1 MNNSL
6 TDPPATPPAT
16 PGQDPATSP
25 VKLPDSDIETQPE
38 IPKVGSRDA
47 PGG

>member
-1 MNNSL
+1 MSPNETGSNRETSVPSA
-6 TDPPATPPAT
+6 TDPPIKMPNPP
-16 PGQDPATSP
+16 DE
-25 VKLPDSDIETQPE
+25 KQPE